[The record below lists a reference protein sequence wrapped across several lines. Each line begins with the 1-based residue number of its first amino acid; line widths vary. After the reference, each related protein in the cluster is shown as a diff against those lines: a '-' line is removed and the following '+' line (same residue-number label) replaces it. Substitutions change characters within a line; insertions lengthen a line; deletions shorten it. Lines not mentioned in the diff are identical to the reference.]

1 MTVAYSRHSP
11 YFNNETFG
19 PFLDVA
25 TLPSIPYDPTDVVYE
40 IDTIYKHRPD
50 LLAYDLYNNSA
61 LWWVFAARNPNTMK
75 DPIFDFLPGATIYV
89 PKKDTLTATLG
100 I

>member
-1 MTVAYSRHSP
+1 MAVSYSRHSP

-19 PFLDVA
+19 MFLDVA

-40 IDTIYKHRPD
+40 IDPIYKHRPD

-75 DPIFDFLPGATIYV
+75 DPIFDFLPGSTIYV
-89 PKKDTLTATLG
+89 PKKATLTATLG